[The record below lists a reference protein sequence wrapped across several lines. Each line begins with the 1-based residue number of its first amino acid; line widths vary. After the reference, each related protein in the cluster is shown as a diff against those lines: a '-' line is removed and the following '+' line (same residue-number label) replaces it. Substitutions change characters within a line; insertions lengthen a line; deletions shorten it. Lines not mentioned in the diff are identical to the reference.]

1 MSKNGMSN
9 RPELSLLFRKL
20 GELAPGGYFAGL
32 HVRFAAP
39 LISVTTYDPAWV
51 HHYTSNAYAMRDPMI
66 AWGLSKEGSS
76 RWNEIS
82 IPDPFGIWA
91 EAAEF
96 GLNYGVAV
104 SCGPI
109 TSRSIVG
116 AARQDRDFSDSE
128 IEQIHGIVLS
138 LHELSE
144 PPTELTP
151 AQVEALRCI
160 ADGDRHAAAAAK
172 LGISESALKARLI
185 SARTRLMART
195 TTEAIQRAKEF
206 RLL

>member
-1 MSKNGMSN
+1 M
-9 RPELSLLFRKL
+9 
-20 GELAPGGYFAGL
+20 A
-32 HVRFAAP
+32 
-39 LISVTTYDPAWV
+39 I
-51 HHYTSNAYAMRDPMI
+51 
-66 AWGLSKEGSS
+66 
-76 RWNEIS
+76 
-82 IPDPFGIWA
+82 
-91 EAAEF
+91 
-96 GLNYGVAV
+96 

-116 AARQDRDFSDSE
+116 AARNDREFSDTE
-128 IEQIHGIVLS
+128 IDKIHGLVLT

-195 TTEAIQRAKEF
+195 TSEAIQRAKEF

>member
-1 MSKNGMSN
+1 MSN

-20 GELAPGGYFAGL
+20 GQCAPGGYFAGL

-39 LISVTTYDPAWV
+39 LTSVTAYDPAWV
-51 HHYTSNAYAMRDPMI
+51 NHYTSNAYAMRDPMV
-66 AWGLSKEGSS
+66 AWGLSTEGAA
-76 RWNEIS
+76 RWSEIT
-82 IPDPFGIWA
+82 IPDPFHIWDQ
-91 EAAEF
+91 AADF
-96 GLNYGVAV
+96 GLKYGVV
-104 SCGPI
+104 ISCGPI

-116 AARQDRDFSDSE
+116 VARPDREFSDSE
-128 IEQIHGIVLS
+128 IEQIHGLVLS

>member
-1 MSKNGMSN
+1 MSN
-9 RPELSLLFRKL
+9 RPDINVLFKKL
-20 GELAPGGYFAGL
+20 GALAPGGYFAGL

-39 LISVTTYDPAWV
+39 LISVTTYDPTWV

-66 AWGLSKEGSS
+66 AWGLSQEGSI
-76 RWNEIS
+76 RWSEIE
-82 IPDPFGIWA
+82 IPDPFNIFGQA
-91 EAAEF
+91 GDHGLRF
-96 GLNYGVAV
+96 GLAV

-109 TSRSIVG
+109 TSRSIV
-116 AARQDRDFSDSE
+116 AATRGDREFTDSE
-128 IEQIHGIVLS
+128 IEQIHRLVLT
-138 LHELSE
+138 LHEVSE

-151 AQVEALRCI
+151 AQVGALRCI

-185 SARTRLMART
+185 SARTRLMAKT
-195 TTEAIQRAKEF
+195 TSEAIQRAKEF

>member
-1 MSKNGMSN
+1 MSN
-9 RPELSLLFRKL
+9 RPEFNQLFRKL
-20 GELAPGGYFAGL
+20 AAAAPGGYFAAL

-39 LISVTTYDPAWV
+39 LISVNTYDPAWV
-51 HHYTSNAYAMRDPMI
+51 KHYSENAYAMRDPLNF
-66 AWGLSKEGSS
+66 WGFSQEGST
-76 RWNEIS
+76 RWSEIEF
-82 IPDPFGIWA
+82 PDPFDILGQ
-91 EAAEF
+91 AASY
-96 GLNYGVAV
+96 GLKYGAAI
-104 SCGPI
+104 SIGPM

-116 AARQDRDFSDSE
+116 VSRADREFADDE
-128 IEQIHGIVLS
+128 IAQISKIVCE
-138 LHELSE
+138 LHQISE

-185 SARTRLMART
+185 SARTRLLAKT
-195 TTEAIQRAKEF
+195 TSEAIQRAKEY